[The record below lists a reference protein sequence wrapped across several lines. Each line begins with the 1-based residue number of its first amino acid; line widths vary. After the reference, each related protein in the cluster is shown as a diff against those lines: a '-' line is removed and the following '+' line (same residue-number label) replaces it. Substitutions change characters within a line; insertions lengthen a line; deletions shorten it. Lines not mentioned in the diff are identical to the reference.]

1 MFRFDGGLIGVIQ
14 GSDKDYRASWSLG
27 LLLLMGFER
36 ISMFWAPGICGCQP
50 CNIVTPQ

>member
-14 GSDKDYRASWSLG
+14 GSDKDYRASCSLG

-36 ISMFWAPGICGCQP
+36 ISRFLGTRDLWLS
-50 CNIVTPQ
+50 TL